1 LAKITAYQSMQ
12 NLCQTIKYSLINS
25 GKWLHVISNITLHV
39 NMAPLAAKDQLL
51 IKTLQ
56 TKKMRLLIE

>member
-1 LAKITAYQSMQ
+1 MQ